1 VNAEIPLYSPD
12 GRLIGW
18 APVEWVER
26 HAGHFRRVYSRRGH
40 LRRAYLKE
48 HDDALTLWL
57 QETGRRS
64 SFGCA
69 FQQHLPC
76 GRVVWALKGV
86 RGSGR

>member
-18 APVEWVER
+18 APCAWVEA

-40 LRRAYLKE
+40 LKRAYLR
-48 HDDALTLWL
+48 DDDSELITFLI
-57 QETGRRS
+57 ETRKRS
-64 SFGCA
+64 SYGTA
-69 FQQHLPC
+69 FQQVLPC
-76 GRVVWALKGV
+76 GRVWALRGI

>member
-1 VNAEIPLYSPD
+1 VTAEIPIFGPD
-12 GRLIGW
+12 GRRLGW

-26 HAGHFRRVYSRRGH
+26 NAGHFRRVYSRRGH

-48 HDDALTLWL
+48 HDDELTAWL
-57 QETGRRS
+57 QQTGRRS
-64 SFGCA
+64 SYGCA
-69 FQQHLPC
+69 FMQVLPC

>member
-1 VNAEIPLYSPD
+1 VSTEIPLYSPD

-18 APVEWVER
+18 APCAWVEA

-48 HDDALTLWL
+48 HDDTLTAWL
-57 QETGRRS
+57 QATGRRS
-64 SFGCA
+64 SYGAA
-69 FQQHLPC
+69 FMQHLPH
-76 GRVVWALKGV
+76 GRVVWALRGV